1 MVGERIKQAR
11 FLRRMSQR
19 DLAAKVGVSATAISK
34 YEKGLITPSSRVLLK
49 LAWALD
55 VRVEFFLRPA
65 LVKAIKPAFRKRQAF
80 PRKDEKALLAHIR
93 DWIERYLEVE
103 LILYGKPKVFEYPV
117 GFPRPVHTWDQVE
130 QAALDLR
137 EAWELGIDP
146 IENLTQLLEDRDVK
160 VGTLSSGEAFDAC
173 TFVVTAEGEIPVI
186 VVKKGLPGD
195 RMRFNLAHELGHLLL
210 QLAGNLSPEKVAQR
224 FAGAFLAPK
233 HAVLFELG
241 EHRNVLSL
249 YELHLLKHK
258 YGLSMQAWIFRARD
272 LGIISES
279 LFRSLN
285 RTFRSRG
292 WHREEPGDPYPPEHP
307 VRFER
312 MVMQA
317 FNGKLISKKRTEEL
331 LGRSFEDFAEEVA
344 REHGGLTVA
353 LCDG

>member
-34 YEKGLITPSSRVLLK
+34 YEKGLITPSSRILLK
-49 LAWALD
+49 LARALD

-65 LVKAIKPAFRKRQAF
+65 LVKTIEPAFRKRQAF
-80 PRKDEKALLAHIR
+80 PRKEEKALLAHIR
-93 DWIERYLEVE
+93 DWIERYLGVE
-103 LILYGKPKVFEYPV
+103 LILSGRPKVFEYPQ
-117 GFPRPVHTWDQVE
+117 GFPRPIRTWGQVE

-146 IENLTQLLEDRDVK
+146 IENLTQLLEDRGIK
-160 VGTLSSGEAFDAC
+160 VGALSSEEAFDAC

-186 VVKKGLPGD
+186 VVKRGLPGD
-195 RMRFNLAHELGHLLL
+195 RTRFNLAHELGHLLL
-210 QLAGNLSPEKVAQR
+210 RPDGNLSPEKVAHR

-233 HAVLFELG
+233 PAVLFELG

-285 RTFRSRG
+285 KDFRARG

-312 MVMQA
+312 LVVQA
-317 FNGKLISKKRTEEL
+317 LNEELISKKRAEEL
-331 LGRSFEDFAEEVA
+331 LGRSFEDFAKEVA

-353 LCDG
+353 LCD

>member
-1 MVGERIKQAR
+1 MIGERIKQAR

-34 YEKGLITPSSRVLLK
+34 YENGLITPSSRVLLK
-49 LAWALD
+49 LAQALD

-65 LVKAIKPAFRKRQAF
+65 LVKTIEPTFRRRRAF

-103 LILYGKPKVFEYPV
+103 LIIYGKPKVFEYPR

-146 IENLTQLLEDRDVK
+146 IENLTQLLEDRGVK

-173 TFVVTAEGEIPVI
+173 TFVVTAEGEIPIV
-186 VVKKGLPGD
+186 VVKKGLSGD
-195 RMRFNLAHELGHLLL
+195 RTRFNLAHELGHLLL
-210 QLAGNLSPEKVAQR
+210 QPAGNMSSEKVAQR

-233 HAVLFELG
+233 PAVSFELG
-241 EHRNVLSL
+241 QHRNVLSL

-285 RTFRSRG
+285 IVFRARG

-317 FNGKLISKKRTEEL
+317 FDEKLISKKRIEEL

-353 LCDG
+353 LYDG